1 MALTIARPD
10 LTRRQ
15 IVNAS
20 SHQFREGDVQHWW
33 HPPFGRG
40 VRTHFSDDRVW
51 LPYCVSHYLTTTG
64 DTGVLDE
71 LVPFV
76 EGALLQPESEAM
88 YFEPAISDEKVTV
101 YEHCARALDVSMS
114 IGQHGL
120 PLMGGG
126 DWNDGMNRVGAEGRG
141 ESIWLA
147 WFLCAALREFAPVAA
162 QRGELERSRAWSDH
176 ADRLQT
182 AVEHEAWDG
191 AWYRRAYFD
200 DGTPLGASGNAECR
214 IDSIAQSWA
223 LISGAGDPERARR
236 AMESVGEHL
245 VKPGDNMVLLFAPP
259 FDRSTHEPG
268 YIKGYLPG
276 VRENGAQYTQA
287 AVWCVIAHALQGDG
301 ERAAELFEMLN
312 PINHSSTR
320 AGIHRYKAEPF
331 VIAADVYSEPPHTG
345 RGGWSWYTGAAGW
358 LYRAGIEF
366 ILGFKLRGREILIDP
381 CIPEQWRSF
390 KIRYRAQRST
400 YEFVIENPQG
410 VARGVLRVE
419 FDGKELPGPA
429 VPLLD
434 DAGVHS
440 VRVTLG
446 TVD

>member
-1 MALTIARPD
+1 MHLDFRDQLQDVMALTITRPD

-33 HPPFGRG
+33 HPPSGRG

-51 LPYCVSHYLTTTG
+51 LPYCVSHYLTATG
-64 DTGVLDE
+64 DTSVLDE
-71 LVPFV
+71 LTSFV
-76 EGALLQPESEAM
+76 EGALLPPEREAM
-88 YFEPAISDEKVTV
+88 YFEPVMSEEKVTV
-101 YEHCARALDVSMS
+101 YEHCARALDVSMAV
-114 IGQHGL
+114 GQHGL

-141 ESIWLA
+141 ESVWLA
-147 WFLCAALREFAPVAA
+147 WFLCATLRNFAPLAA
-162 QRGELERSRAWSDH
+162 QRGELERAEAWSVH
-176 ADRLQT
+176 ADGLQT
-182 AVEHEAWDG
+182 AVEREAWDG

-200 DGTPLGASGNAECR
+200 DGSPLGAAGNAECR
-214 IDSIAQSWA
+214 IDSLAQSWA
-223 LISGAGDPERARR
+223 LISGAGEPARARR

-245 VKPGDNMVLLFAPP
+245 VKPGDDMVLLFAPP
-259 FDRSTHEPG
+259 FDRSTLEPG

-312 PINHSSTR
+312 PINHGSTR

-331 VIAADVYSEPPHTG
+331 VMAADVYSEPPHTG

-358 LYRAGIEF
+358 MYRAGIEF
-366 ILGFKLRGREILIDP
+366 ILGFKLRGR
-381 CIPEQWRSF
+381 
-390 KIRYRAQRST
+390 
-400 YEFVIENPQG
+400 
-410 VARGVLRVE
+410 
-419 FDGKELPGPA
+419 
-429 VPLLD
+429 
-434 DAGVHS
+434 
-440 VRVTLG
+440 
-446 TVD
+446 